1 MRAHSFA
8 WGLPLLLST
17 VSLAFG
23 QQVGRRF
30 ASGRRLAEALCM
42 RCHGEAN
49 AQRSAPTFSAI
60 AALPSTSAQSL
71 GVFLKTSHANMPNLI
86 LSNSRRDDVIAYIL
100 RLRP

>member
-8 WGLPLLLST
+8 WRLPLLLPT

-23 QQVGRRF
+23 QQVGDS

-42 RCHGEAN
+42 RSHGEAN

-86 LSNSRRDDVIAYIL
+86 LSNSQRDDVIAYIL